1 MDNMRRSLVPL
12 SLLTMLLLGWFLA
25 PNPAAWTLL
34 VLAVAFSLPLLDVF
48 HAVMRKP
55 QDIPFRR
62 RVGIALQS
70 LGDHSVRMLF
80 ILVWLPFEAWYS
92 LDAALRTLWRM
103 TVSKR
108 GLLQWTPSADTA
120 LTGAD
125 TLPAFFRLMR
135 SAPLAALIIGIALA
149 VFKGS
154 QAAVWLTA
162 GPFLLLWL
170 PAPAF
175 AWKLSQP
182 TAAEAFTP
190 TPVEKRLLDKLARRT
205 WAFFD
210 TYVGPEDNW
219 LPPDNMQERPEI
231 AVAHRTSPTNM
242 GVSLLSHLAAWDFG
256 YLGPGRLLE
265 RLDNTLAVMSCLERY
280 RGHFYNW
287 YDTKSMEVLMPRYVS
302 SVDSGNLAGCLLTL
316 QSGLRELADSPV
328 LHARCFEGLADTAGI
343 LGASLPVAG
352 EYAREWESFQELLRA
367 ARSQE
372 FSTLHD
378 AATAMRL
385 LAESATRLH
394 AACDPAKGSEACFWL
409 DALERQCVDLA
420 DELEAFAL
428 PPGPDSVA
436 LHLPTYRQLAE
447 LDTASQPPELRE
459 KAESARALANGRI
472 GLAESL
478 GRTAADLADM
488 DFTFLFDKGRNLLS
502 IGYNLAAGRMD
513 QSFYDLL
520 ASEARLTYFVAIARG
535 QLPQKSW
542 FSLSRLLNQSG
553 DASVL
558 LSWSGSM
565 FEYLM
570 PLLLMPN
577 YEATL
582 LDAACRAAVRRQIA
596 YGKELGL
603 PWGVSESGYNVRDG
617 NHNYQYHAFGVPG
630 LGLKRGLGDDVV
642 LAPYATAL
650 ALTVMPEPAVRNLNR
665 LLEEGMGGRFGMYEA
680 VDYTA
685 SRLPRG
691 QKSAIIYS
699 FMAHHLG
706 MTMLSL
712 TAALLG
718 EPMQRRFLAQPEFRA
733 ATLLLEERVPEA
745 APEYLHSSKEMTL
758 NSLEQAAHGAEN
770 TLRVYLEPDMTH
782 PAVQL
787 LSNGRYHV
795 VVSSAGGGLS
805 RHEDVA
811 ITRWRE
817 DATRDNHGIFCYLRD
832 VESGEFWSA
841 AHQPTTAKVER
852 YEAVFSG
859 ARAEFKVRNN
869 GFDSHM
875 EIAVSPED
883 DMELRR
889 VRLHNR
895 SKTRRTIELTS
906 YVEVALGPQMDDAQ
920 HPAFAKLFVQTALH
934 PEKQA
939 ITCARRPRSPE
950 EKPLHMFHAFAVHGA
965 ASEAVSYETD
975 RNRFIGRGRSLAAP
989 AVLDP
994 DAPEALSGTE
1004 GAVLDPIAAI
1014 RCRITLDPGKS
1025 ATVDLFTGVGSDR
1038 EHCLSLVSGYKD
1050 EHLAD
1055 RIFNLAWTHSQVL
1068 LHQFNASAFDE
1079 HLYEDMAA
1087 PLIYGHGPLR
1097 ADTAVL
1103 AANTRSQTS
1112 LWGQSISGDTPIV
1125 LLKISGMS
1133 HTASVA
1139 QMVKAHA
1146 YWRAKGLNAD
1156 LVILDESHI
1165 GYRQELLDLVISSS
1179 PSVGEV
1185 QLLDRPGG
1193 IYLRFADQIARE
1205 DLILLEASA
1214 RLVFSDRNG
1223 PLDEQVTRTIAEN
1236 PLPAAFRKTV
1246 EPDSAAQDSQQV
1258 QAPRKP
1264 ALLLANRYG
1273 GFTPDGSEYV
1283 ISLQEGEQLPAP
1295 WVNVLAN
1302 KQIGTVIS
1310 ESGSAYT
1317 WRENAHEFRLSPW
1330 QNDPVQDESGE
1341 AIYIRDEESG
1351 EYWSPTPLPKRGT
1364 GSYCAR
1370 HGFGYSVFCHVE
1382 QGMRSE
1388 LKVFVGR
1395 EVPIKF
1401 SVLKVYN
1408 ISGRERRLSATGYVE
1423 WVLGDL
1429 RARTAQHIVTAKDMI
1444 TGALLAKNV
1453 YSQDFPGKVA
1463 FFDVNQEERFFTAD
1477 RAEFIGRN
1485 NSLRN
1490 PAAMSRVSLSGRSG
1504 SLEAAARRPGRIGAG
1519 YDPCAALQV
1528 PFSLKDGESREIV
1541 FILGAADNVE
1551 QASVLARRYTAPKS
1565 AHAEQRLV
1573 TEYWRDVLQ
1582 TVQIKTPDPAV
1593 DVLANGWLMYQ
1604 AMACRYLARSGYYQ
1618 SSGAYG
1624 FRDQLQD
1631 CMAMVHAAPEF
1642 LQEQILRAASRQFPE
1657 GDVQHWWHPP
1667 VGRGVR
1673 TRCSDDLLWLPFA
1686 VERYIRT
1693 TGNMEIL
1700 DKEVSYIEGR
1710 PLHEGEESYYDNPFT
1725 VHLSEPVYAH
1735 CVRALEHVRF
1745 GERGLPLMGSGDWND
1760 GMDRVGIQGKG
1771 ESVWLGF
1778 FLFRVLTDFIPLAEA
1793 RGDEEFADHCRKR
1806 IDALRESLERHGWD
1820 GEWYRRAYFDDGTPL
1835 GSEQNAECR
1844 IDSIAQ
1850 SWSVLSSAAPDWRQK
1865 KAMQSLY
1872 ERLVRRDIG
1881 LVQLLQPPFDHSEL
1895 APGYIKGYV
1904 PGVRENG
1911 GQYTH
1916 AAVWAAMAF
1925 AALGDTA
1932 KAWQLFRMI
1941 NPVLHGE
1948 DMTLDT
1954 YKAEPYVVAADVYA
1968 VPPHEGRGGWTWY
1981 TGAAGWMYRL
1991 IVESLLG
1998 LNVEGDSLRIAPLLP
2013 QDWEE
2018 VSLNYRRGKTRY
2030 RIQVRRAVHDER
2042 RGLTLDGGMRKDLA
2056 VPLADDGVEHEV
2068 LVLI

>member
-1 MDNMRRSLVPL
+1 
-12 SLLTMLLLGWFLA
+12 
-25 PNPAAWTLL
+25 
-34 VLAVAFSLPLLDVF
+34 
-48 HAVMRKP
+48 
-55 QDIPFRR
+55 
-62 RVGIALQS
+62 
-70 LGDHSVRMLF
+70 
-80 ILVWLPFEAWYS
+80 
-92 LDAALRTLWRM
+92 
-103 TVSKR
+103 
-108 GLLQWTPSADTA
+108 
-120 LTGAD
+120 
-125 TLPAFFRLMR
+125 
-135 SAPLAALIIGIALA
+135 
-149 VFKGS
+149 
-154 QAAVWLTA
+154 
-162 GPFLLLWL
+162 
-170 PAPAF
+170 
-175 AWKLSQP
+175 
-182 TAAEAFTP
+182 
-190 TPVEKRLLDKLARRT
+190 
-205 WAFFD
+205 
-210 TYVGPEDNW
+210 
-219 LPPDNMQERPEI
+219 
-231 AVAHRTSPTNM
+231 
-242 GVSLLSHLAAWDFG
+242 
-256 YLGPGRLLE
+256 
-265 RLDNTLAVMSCLERY
+265 
-280 RGHFYNW
+280 
-287 YDTKSMEVLMPRYVS
+287 
-302 SVDSGNLAGCLLTL
+302 
-316 QSGLRELADSPV
+316 
-328 LHARCFEGLADTAGI
+328 
-343 LGASLPVAG
+343 
-352 EYAREWESFQELLRA
+352 
-367 ARSQE
+367 
-372 FSTLHD
+372 
-378 AATAMRL
+378 
-385 LAESATRLH
+385 
-394 AACDPAKGSEACFWL
+394 
-409 DALERQCVDLA
+409 
-420 DELEAFAL
+420 
-428 PPGPDSVA
+428 
-436 LHLPTYRQLAE
+436 
-447 LDTASQPPELRE
+447 
-459 KAESARALANGRI
+459 
-472 GLAESL
+472 
-478 GRTAADLADM
+478 
-488 DFTFLFDKGRNLLS
+488 
-502 IGYNLAAGRMD
+502 
-513 QSFYDLL
+513 
-520 ASEARLTYFVAIARG
+520 
-535 QLPQKSW
+535 
-542 FSLSRLLNQSG
+542 
-553 DASVL
+553 
-558 LSWSGSM
+558 
-565 FEYLM
+565 
-570 PLLLMPN
+570 
-577 YEATL
+577 
-582 LDAACRAAVRRQIA
+582 
-596 YGKELGL
+596 
-603 PWGVSESGYNVRDG
+603 
-617 NHNYQYHAFGVPG
+617 
-630 LGLKRGLGDDVV
+630 
-642 LAPYATAL
+642 
-650 ALTVMPEPAVRNLNR
+650 
-665 LLEEGMGGRFGMYEA
+665 
-680 VDYTA
+680 
-685 SRLPRG
+685 
-691 QKSAIIYS
+691 
-699 FMAHHLG
+699 
-706 MTMLSL
+706 
-712 TAALLG
+712 
-718 EPMQRRFLAQPEFRA
+718 
-733 ATLLLEERVPEA
+733 
-745 APEYLHSSKEMTL
+745 
-758 NSLEQAAHGAEN
+758 
-770 TLRVYLEPDMTH
+770 
-782 PAVQL
+782 
-787 LSNGRYHV
+787 
-795 VVSSAGGGLS
+795 
-805 RHEDVA
+805 
-811 ITRWRE
+811 
-817 DATRDNHGIFCYLRD
+817 
-832 VESGEFWSA
+832 
-841 AHQPTTAKVER
+841 
-852 YEAVFSG
+852 
-859 ARAEFKVRNN
+859 
-869 GFDSHM
+869 
-875 EIAVSPED
+875 
-883 DMELRR
+883 
-889 VRLHNR
+889 
-895 SKTRRTIELTS
+895 
-906 YVEVALGPQMDDAQ
+906 MDDAQ
-920 HPAFAKLFVQTALH
+920 HPAFAKLFVQTELH

-939 ITCARRPRSPE
+939 IICARRPRSPE
-950 EKPLHMFHAFAVHGA
+950 EKPLYMFHAFAVHGTA
-965 ASEAVSYETD
+965 PDAVSYETD
-975 RNRFIGRGRSLAAP
+975 RNRFIGRGRSLAYP
-989 AVLDP
+989 AALAP
-994 DAPEALSGTE
+994 DAPEPLSGTD

-1014 RCRITLDPGKS
+1014 RCRVTLDPGKS
-1025 ATVDLFTGVGSDR
+1025 AIVDLFTGVGSDR

-1050 EHLAD
+1050 QHLAD
-1055 RIFNLAWTHSQVL
+1055 RIFSLAWTHSQVL
-1068 LHQFNASAFDE
+1068 LHQFNASVFDE

-1087 PLIYGHGPLR
+1087 PLIYGHGPSR

-1112 LWGQSISGDTPIV
+1112 LWGQSISGDNPIA
-1125 LLKISGMS
+1125 LLKISGAS
-1133 HTASVA
+1133 HTASVT

-1156 LVILDESHI
+1156 LVVLDESHV

-1223 PLDEQVTRTIAEN
+1223 PLDEQVTRTIAGN
-1236 PLPAAFRKTV
+1236 PLPAAFRKTS
-1246 EPDSAAQDSQQV
+1246 EPATAEQDNQQV
-1258 QAPRKP
+1258 QAYRKP

-1283 ISLQEGEQLPAP
+1283 ITLQEGEQLPAP
-1295 WVNVLAN
+1295 WVNVFAN
-1302 KQIGTVIS
+1302 KHLGTVIS

-1317 WRENAHEFRLSPW
+1317 WRENAHEFRLTPW

-1364 GSYCAR
+1364 GSYCTR

-1382 QGMRSE
+1382 QGVRSE

-1395 EVPIKF
+1395 EVPVKF

-1429 RARTAQHIVTAKDMI
+1429 RAGTAQHIVTAKDTI

-1477 RAEFIGRN
+1477 RTEFIGRN

-1490 PAAMSRVSLSGRSG
+1490 PAAMSRVSLSGRHGLCGRRGLCERSG
-1504 SLEAAARRPGRIGAG
+1504 SLEADSRRPGRIGAG

-1528 PFSLKDGESREIV
+1528 PFSLKDGESREII

-1551 QASVLARRYTAPKS
+1551 QASALARRYTAPKS

-1667 VGRGVR
+1667 LGRGVR

-1700 DKEVSYIEGR
+1700 DKEVAYIEGR

-1725 VHLSEPVYAH
+1725 VQFSEPVYAH
-1735 CVRALEHVRF
+1735 CVRALKHVGF

-1793 RGDEEFADHCRKR
+1793 RGDEEFANHCRKQ
-1806 IDALRESLERHGWD
+1806 IDALRENLERHGWD

-1835 GSEQNAECR
+1835 GSEQNEECR
-1844 IDSIAQ
+1844 IDSVAQ

-1881 LVQLLQPPFDHSEL
+1881 LVQLLDPPFDHSDL

-1998 LNVEGDSLRIAPLLP
+1998 LNVEGNSLRITPLLP

-2018 VSLNYRRGKTRY
+2018 VSLNYRRGKTKY

-2042 RGLTLDGGMRKDLA
+2042 RGLILDGGMRKDLA
-2056 VPLADDGVEHEV
+2056 VPLIDDGVEHEV